1 MVNNY
6 GPKWDWNVGS
16 GGVDRK
22 VVLGSGIG
30 KWDLGV
36 GDLELGSGGPLED
49 PRSLTSIKQEDLV
62 DYLTRNG
69 PEARRIPY
77 ASRNPTS
84 PLNDLE
90 APP

>member
-6 GPKWDWNVGS
+6 GPKWDWNVGA

-36 GDLELGSGGPLED
+36 GDLELGSGSGIGKWDWEVW
-49 PRSLTSIKQEDLV
+49 IWK
-62 DYLTRNG
+62 
-69 PEARRIPY
+69 
-77 ASRNPTS
+77 
-84 PLNDLE
+84 
-90 APP
+90 

>member
-36 GDLELGSGGPLED
+36 GDLELGSGSGIGKWDWEVW
-49 PRSLTSIKQEDLV
+49 IWK
-62 DYLTRNG
+62 
-69 PEARRIPY
+69 
-77 ASRNPTS
+77 
-84 PLNDLE
+84 
-90 APP
+90 